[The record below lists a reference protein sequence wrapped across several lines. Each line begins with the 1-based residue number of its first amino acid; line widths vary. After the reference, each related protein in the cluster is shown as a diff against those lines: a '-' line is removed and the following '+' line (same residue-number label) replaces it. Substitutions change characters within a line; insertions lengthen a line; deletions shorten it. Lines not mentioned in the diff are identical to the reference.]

1 VTRAGHRRVGP
12 TKARHR
18 PIDHGLGWVG
28 ASTPLQPTWIW
39 EGKKFGTDHPYGNTV
54 RIVQL
59 TSGPRC
65 MHMQDLISHG
75 PHVSH
80 SSAPCFR
87 RDGPHRIFFLWECM
101 CVAHTGSGRSPDQ
114 HAIVVVVKVH
124 EEQTCHPAVHVL
136 PPSKKKKSL
145 W

>member
-39 EGKKFGTDHPYGNTV
+39 E
-54 RIVQL
+54 
-59 TSGPRC
+59 
-65 MHMQDLISHG
+65 
-75 PHVSH
+75 
-80 SSAPCFR
+80 
-87 RDGPHRIFFLWECM
+87 CM

-124 EEQTCHPAVHVL
+124 EEQTCHPAAVHVL
-136 PPSKKKKSL
+136 PPSQKKSPYGNHASQIFSTL
-145 W
+145 TSFVKNT

>member
-1 VTRAGHRRVGP
+1 
-12 TKARHR
+12 
-18 PIDHGLGWVG
+18 
-28 ASTPLQPTWIW
+28 
-39 EGKKFGTDHPYGNTV
+39 V

-87 RDGPHRIFFLWECM
+87 RDGPHRIFFRSFFRLVLLIVSSSPTIGWPET
-101 CVAHTGSGRSPDQ
+101 CVGFP
-114 HAIVVVVKVH
+114 
-124 EEQTCHPAVHVL
+124 TCPA
-136 PPSKKKKSL
+136 
-145 W
+145 